1 MSRFVGLLSIVA
13 FRGNFGKSAEAVG
26 SPGLVPVVEDEGEK
40 LFDRRFTAKDFHV
53 IEVTE

>member
-1 MSRFVGLLSIVA
+1 VGLLSIVA